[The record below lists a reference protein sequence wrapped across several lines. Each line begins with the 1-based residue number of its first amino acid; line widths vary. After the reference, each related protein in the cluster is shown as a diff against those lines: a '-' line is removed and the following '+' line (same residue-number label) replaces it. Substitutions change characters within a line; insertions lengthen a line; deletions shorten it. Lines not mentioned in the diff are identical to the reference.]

1 MAGLLAVE
9 SGQDAIIRSF
19 LYQNRHKEVKPYGI
33 SVAEFTDKI
42 SCLRN
47 ELSHSIVDEG
57 LVVPRALR
65 SEELAKGNLLSAD
78 KDSLAYGRTPEQ
90 VFATVYGNGNA
101 SKPGGFYPKGAHG
114 KIAWKYLHGSGKK
127 KKHMKEEDEDK
138 YKEEEKTNKE
148 LDYEQHEKNHKRKE
162 EIEHEKKGI
171 GKTEEYKLKEY
182 KKDGN
187 GKEFE
192 REKAE
197 EKEEYKKAYKKKN

>member
-1 MAGLLAVE
+1 
-9 SGQDAIIRSF
+9 
-19 LYQNRHKEVKPYGI
+19 
-33 SVAEFTDKI
+33 
-42 SCLRN
+42 
-47 ELSHSIVDEG
+47 
-57 LVVPRALR
+57 
-65 SEELAKGNLLSAD
+65 
-78 KDSLAYGRTPEQ
+78 
-90 VFATVYGNGNA
+90 
-101 SKPGGFYPKGAHG
+101 
-114 KIAWKYLHGSGKK
+114 
-127 KKHMKEEDEDK
+127 
-138 YKEEEKTNKE
+138 